1 MNRRNLALVG
11 LILLIPVL
19 AVGWWLGSPIFLD
32 DEVDEDLPDN
42 IRVLSDSEIGG
53 TMEAAAAIDRPM
65 NEDMPDDMMM
75 DDSGEITAVEIKRG
89 SFRDGDDFHQG
100 SGIAVIFELSDG
112 RHLVR
117 FEDFEVVNG
126 PDLHVYLV
134 PATNEGAVSV
144 EGYVDLGKLKGN
156 IGAQNYFI
164 EADVEIPENA
174 SIVIWC
180 EPFSVLFSVASL
192 G

>member
-1 MNRRNLALVG
+1 MNRRNLMVAG

-19 AVGWWLGSPIFLD
+19 ALAWWLGSPLFLD

-42 IRVLSDSEIGG
+42 IHVLSDAEIGG
-53 TMEAAAAIDRPM
+53 TMEAAAAVDDLM
-65 NEDMPDDMMM
+65 NEDMPDMMI
-75 DDSGEITAVEIKRG
+75 DDAGEITAVELKRG

-100 SGIAVIFELSDG
+100 SGTAVIFELSDG
-112 RHLVR
+112 RHLLR

-134 PATNEGAVSV
+134 PLTNDGTVSV
-144 EGYVDLGKLKGN
+144 NGYVDLGKLKGN

-164 EADVEIPENA
+164 EADIEIPANA